1 MLAAAVAVHVAPPCL
16 TCPTVCRADPTVL
29 QRMRDWEVWLV
40 KTFKPDG
47 LRYDAATNSLPVRA
61 QRWCS

>member
-1 MLAAAVAVHVAPPCL
+1 
-16 TCPTVCRADPTVL
+16 
-29 QRMRDWEVWLV
+29 V